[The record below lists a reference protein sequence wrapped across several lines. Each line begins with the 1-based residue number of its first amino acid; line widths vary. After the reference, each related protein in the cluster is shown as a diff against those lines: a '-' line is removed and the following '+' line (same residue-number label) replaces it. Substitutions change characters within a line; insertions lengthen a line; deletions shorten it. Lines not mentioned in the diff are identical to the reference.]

1 MRDRPPSLPPALDA
15 ELDEALSL
23 VPLVDVVPDLADR
36 VFHRITACLVEA
48 LLHEARAR
56 LEDGAP
62 DRATRLT
69 EMCLLVVALEE
80 QGLWERPDPPP
91 RGRR

>member
-1 MRDRPPSLPPALDA
+1 VTDRHPSLPPALDA

-36 VFHRITACLVEA
+36 VFHRVTDCLVEA
-48 LLHEARAR
+48 LLHDARAR
-56 LEDGAP
+56 IDEGDP
-62 DRATRLT
+62 DRAAHLT
-69 EMCLLVVALEE
+69 ELCRLVVVLAE
-80 QGLWERPDPPP
+80 QGLRARPDPPP